1 MATLNSA
8 TEQFSDL
15 SKTTIDAAMKFA
27 HASFGNVERMIALNV
42 EATKVGLGETAKNVK
57 AFSTIKDAQEL
68 NSLSTKTAETG
79 VEFLMGYSKNF
90 YEISSAAQAQYTA
103 LVEARVNEF
112 QQSVTETLDKVS
124 KSAPA
129 GSDVAISALKSGI
142 AASNAAMDN
151 FSKATK
157 QMTSFAETAYKQASE
172 TATAATKAAPK
183 RK

>member
-1 MATLNSA
+1 MANVNTA
-8 TEQFSDL
+8 TEQFSDF
-15 SKTTIDAAMKFA
+15 SKNAIDAAMKFA
-27 HASFGNVERMIALNV
+27 TASFSNAERMIALNL
-42 EATKVGLGETAKNVK
+42 EATKVGLGETEKNAK
-57 AFSTIKDAQEL
+57 AFATIKDAQEL
-68 NSLSTKTAETG
+68 NGLSTKTAETG

-90 YEISSAAQAQYTA
+90 YEISTAAQAQYTA
-103 LVEARVNEF
+103 LVEERMNGF
-112 QQSVTETLDKVS
+112 QQSVAETLDKVS

-129 GSDVAISALKSGI
+129 GSDVAITALKSSM

-157 QMTSFAETAYKQASE
+157 QMTAFADSAYKQATE